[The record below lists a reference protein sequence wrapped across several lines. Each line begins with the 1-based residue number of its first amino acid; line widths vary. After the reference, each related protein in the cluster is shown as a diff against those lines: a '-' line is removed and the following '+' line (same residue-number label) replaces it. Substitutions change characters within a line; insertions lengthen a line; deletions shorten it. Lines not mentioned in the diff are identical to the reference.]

1 MSNARLQLP
10 SSFRRCRPAGRYPAP
25 AVRVPSAPR
34 AFSTRAM
41 ARSDWAPSCPHEI
54 IGSTLA
60 IPSREWDGC
69 EAAKIS
75 WCSERNRC
83 GDEVGLAQSDRLVT
97 TITRPALSLRISTVI
112 VRNIAKCCGQAL
124 HEQVR
129 RFATEKTD
137 HRRRRLLR
145 FRRHRLRRP
154 RAAQGG
160 MNWWRKSFDHL
171 AGVHQEAFRGY

>member
-1 MSNARLQLP
+1 MP
-10 SSFRRCRPAGRYPAP
+10 
-25 AVRVPSAPR
+25 
-34 AFSTRAM
+34 
-41 ARSDWAPSCPHEI
+41 
-54 IGSTLA
+54 
-60 IPSREWDGC
+60 
-69 EAAKIS
+69 
-75 WCSERNRC
+75 
-83 GDEVGLAQSDRLVT
+83 VT

-124 HEQVR
+124 FVLVGP
-129 RFATEKTD
+129 ATTEKTD

-145 FRRHRLRRP
+145 FRRHRLRRR

>member
-10 SSFRRCRPAGRYPAP
+10 SSFRRCRPEDIPHLRCGCRPP
-25 AVRVPSAPR
+25 P
-34 AFSTRAM
+34 
-41 ARSDWAPSCPHEI
+41 ARSAHEQWRAAIGRPLVLTKSSVARWRCHLPS
-54 IGSTLA
+54 G
-60 IPSREWDGC
+60 DGC

-83 GDEVGLAQSDRLVT
+83 GDEVGLAQSDMPVT

-145 FRRHRLRRP
+145 FRRHRLRRR